1 MRKLRC
7 LGKLALAV
15 MLCVTLGAVWL
26 PAAPALAATDCTA
39 FAGAGTESDP
49 YIVDDEKTLDAVR
62 HCQQAGTHFKL
73 TADIS
78 LAGVDWVP
86 IPDFAGVLDGNGHAV
101 TGLTVDADPDE
112 PAGLFANIAKTAVVR
127 NLTLRN
133 VSITGD
139 AAAGALAGQSSGE
152 ISDVRVTS
160 GTVTST
166 GDDVGG
172 LVGVNRGTIRGASA
186 AVSVSGAA
194 RVGGLVGINWQG
206 QTLIQCSQSAG
217 KGVSGSPRTSPARA
231 AATYGLRSAAVSSR
245 HSVDCC
251 CGGAVH
257 GLASSCEGPASCRPF
272 TMA

>member
-127 NLTLRN
+127 NLTLQN

-172 LVGVNRGTIRGASA
+172 LVGVNRGTIAGASA
-186 AVSVSGAA
+186 AVS
-194 RVGGLVGINWQG
+194 
-206 QTLIQCSQSAG
+206 
-217 KGVSGSPRTSPARA
+217 VSGSPRTSPARA